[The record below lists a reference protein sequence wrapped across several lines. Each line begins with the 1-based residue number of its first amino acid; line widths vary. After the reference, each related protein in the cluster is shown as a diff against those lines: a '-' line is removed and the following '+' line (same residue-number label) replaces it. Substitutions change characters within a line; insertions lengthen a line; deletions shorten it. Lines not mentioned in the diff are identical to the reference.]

1 MTENAISSLLDGSH
15 ACSING
21 VLDHAFGGGAVVC
34 VPTGEPGHHMP
45 TLTDWAKAAAPAE
58 SAEQRP
64 MWDGLRCKSG
74 SGGAPSG
81 TYKLSRLL
89 LNTGSVINQ

>member
-21 VLDHAFGGGAVVC
+21 VLDLAFGGGAVVC

-45 TLTDWAKAAAPAE
+45 TLTDWPKPPLPLSLQSKGRCGTAFGASLALA
-58 SAEQRP
+58 
-64 MWDGLRCKSG
+64 GLPPELTNFPGFC
-74 SGGAPSG
+74 
-81 TYKLSRLL
+81 
-89 LNTGSVINQ
+89 